1 MKTYA
6 LLLTLTLGFSC
17 LVFPSPIVLGDVPP
31 VNGQGG
37 CDLATPR
44 TRISPEEPTS
54 LDTITLTLSMLVNT
68 GGHSLEIT
76 AVRIEGYEIWAD
88 FVLHYP
94 GPMAMVGQVITWID
108 GTWPLRWLDPG
119 TYTVYVRPEGGHYT
133 EVLTFTVS
141 EGVPRTFIE
150 GRLDGWGSQ
159 TSTGDCICQRW
170 PAMFEGKPCPFC
182 GQDPDDS
189 GGTGSLLDDLRQR
202 IGSFW
207 QR

>member
-1 MKTYA
+1 MKKYA

-17 LVFPSPIVLGDVPP
+17 LVFPPPIVLGDVPP

-76 AVRIEGYEIWAD
+76 AVRIEGYEIWVD

-94 GPMAMVGQVITWID
+94 GPMAGVTQAIAWID

-141 EGVPRTFIE
+141 QGVPSLTVQDRLTAWSGRTC
-150 GRLDGWGSQ
+150 L
-159 TSTGDCICQRW
+159 CQQW
-170 PAMFEGKPCPFC
+170 PALFAGRPCPFC
-182 GQDPDDS
+182 GRDPGDSDDA
-189 GGTGSLLDDLRQR
+189 GSLLDDLRQR
-202 IGSFW
+202 IGIFW
-207 QR
+207 QK